1 MPQYRPLN
9 ADHPV
14 YNGVFHIR
22 DNVAGQVDH
31 VSDTC
36 DDTYR
41 IIQRKYYSFEERI
54 AQKLIYYIKECDE
67 MPHIFINICNIHI

>member
-36 DDTYR
+36 DDTYSD
-41 IIQRKYYSFEERI
+41 YSKKVLLLRRENCPE
-54 AQKLIYYIKECDE
+54 
-67 MPHIFINICNIHI
+67 INILYKGM